1 MIEIP
6 EAKRKVLA
14 EKFKLMVKPVK
25 IIYFTQEIE
34 CAHCRQTR
42 EILDLV
48 QSFSDKVTVEVH
60 EFGKEM
66 DLAKKFRVDKIPA
79 IVLAADSF
87 NAIRYFG
94 APSGYEFITFVN
106 TIIYLSKGK
115 TDLSSETKKRLTA
128 ISSSTVIE
136 VLTLLTCPYCPM
148 MVNLANQM
156 AIENR
161 NIQSEMIDI
170 AEFPNLAVKYAVSQV
185 PKVLI
190 NKDTQFVGAVEE
202 GDFLNYV
209 IVGSKKSLSY
219 FT

>member
-48 QSFSDKVTVEVH
+48 QSFSDKVT
-60 EFGKEM
+60 
-66 DLAKKFRVDKIPA
+66 VDKIPA